1 MHVVVVI
8 TYIIYT
14 FSTPMT
20 LTLRTELEK
29 SESMFIIEPRLSY
42 EVKETVMEESALV
55 IVG

>member
-29 SESMFIIEPRLSY
+29 SESMFIMEPRLSY